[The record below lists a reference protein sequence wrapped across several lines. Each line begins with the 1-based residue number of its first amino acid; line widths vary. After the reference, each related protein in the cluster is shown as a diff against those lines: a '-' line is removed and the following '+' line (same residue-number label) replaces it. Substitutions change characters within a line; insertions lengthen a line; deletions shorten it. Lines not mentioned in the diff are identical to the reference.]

1 MNSTPESAA
10 RAISHVDATGN
21 PQMVDVSL
29 KPITPRSATA
39 IARVAMPIDL
49 MRTLA
54 ENGYLGG
61 TNGSKGSII
70 HTAIIAGV
78 QAAKRTS
85 ELIPFCHLIALQ
97 ACDVQITPDA
107 NGFLIKCTCKC
118 SAATGVEM
126 EALTGA
132 TGAAL
137 CIYDMCKAFSF
148 EIMISDIR
156 LQHKSGGKSDFGS
169 ES

>member
-1 MNSTPESAA
+1 MNSSSKVAD
-10 RAISHVDATGN
+10 RAISHVDAAGN

-29 KPITPRSATA
+29 KAITPRSATA
-39 IARVAMPIDL
+39 TARVSMPPEIIQA
-49 MRTLA
+49 LA
-54 ENGYLGG
+54 ENSYMGG
-61 TNGSKGSII
+61 KSGSKGSII

-97 ACDVQITPDA
+97 ACDIQITPDA
-107 NGFLIKCTCKC
+107 NGFFIECTCKC

-126 EALTGA
+126 ESLTGA

-137 CIYDMCKAFSF
+137 CIYDMCKALSF
-148 EIMISDIR
+148 EIVISDIR
-156 LQHKSGGKSDFGS
+156 LKHKSGGKSDFGS
-169 ES
+169 KS